1 MNLISS
7 KIGIKALDKN
17 YEETINY
24 HNNGIKFHSKL
35 TICTS
40 TAYFLYIM

>member
-24 HNNGIKFHSKL
+24 HIDSMTFHSKF